1 MKLKKY
7 TARAAYIGWLGLVTL
22 AAVSC
27 LAGRPGGAADSGAE
41 TNSDGRSLRPQ
52 TVSDPKGGTLVIKKA
67 ADPSNVC
74 FIPSDEVRAR
84 LGDEAYAVV
93 AKGATEPPFQN
104 AYWNNHAPGIY
115 VDAVDG
121 TPLFTSKEK
130 YDSGTGWPSFWS
142 PIDQGRLE
150 LVEDLSYGMRRI
162 EVRSKSTGAHLG
174 HVFDD
179 GPAPTGLRYCMNS
192 ASLRFIPKEALSK
205 EGYPELARLFE

>member
-1 MKLKKY
+1 MKVKKY
-7 TARAAYIGWLGLVTL
+7 AFQASLIGLSLLFSL
-22 AAVSC
+22 ASMSC
-27 LAGRPGGAADSGAE
+27 LAGKSEGIVDTRSGTDKDSRDSKPLVVPVQ
-41 TNSDGRSLRPQ
+41 N
-52 TVSDPKGGTLVIKKA
+52 GGTLVIKKA

-74 FIPSDEVRAR
+74 FVPSDEVRNR

-104 AYWNNHAPGIY
+104 AYWNNHSQGVY

-142 PIDQGRLE
+142 PIDQDRLE

-192 ASLRFIPKEALSK
+192 ASLKFIPRESLAK
-205 EGYPELARLFE
+205 EGYPELDKHFE

>member
-1 MKLKKY
+1 MKVNIK
-7 TARAAYIGWLGLVTL
+7 AIRPGVPVL
-22 AAVSC
+22 AALLVLALASC
-27 LAGRPGGAADSGAE
+27 IPQGPSDGTTSGSE
-41 TNSDGRSLRPQ
+41 SDGRDLRPL
-52 TVSDPKGGTLVIKKA
+52 TVPAQNGGTLVIKKA

-74 FIPSDEVRAR
+74 FVPSEDVKSR
-84 LGDEAYAVV
+84 LGDDAYAVV
-93 AKGATEPPFQN
+93 AQGATEPPFQN
-104 AYWNNHAPGIY
+104 AYWNNHAQGIY

-121 TPLFTSKEK
+121 TPLFTSREK

-142 PIDQGRLE
+142 PVSQDKLE

-192 ASLRFIPKEALSK
+192 ASLRFIPREDLAK
-205 EGYPELARLFE
+205 EGYADLVKLFE